1 MQAEREELEALVKQ
15 LEANIEQYKVDYS
28 ILIGDVQQIKTEM
41 TKVQDK
47 VKRSK

>member
-28 ILIGDVQQIKTEM
+28 ILIGDV
-41 TKVQDK
+41 
-47 VKRSK
+47 